1 MSRDQDLDLDAILAE
16 YHGQEEQARPVKRP
30 EPPKPESRRELRE
43 EAERQTAAE
52 RPAPPE
58 EKTVL
63 FEPLPAER
71 PAPKPHGAAAAPAP
85 AKERRT
91 AEEPRR
97 KTPAAPAREAA
108 EKPAKPR
115 PAARPQTKQE
125 QRPGTA
131 FALMLLV
138 LLLLAAALTGLMRWS
153 RLVEEAA
160 KPQPP
165 QEIRMSLGE
174 DLEALLDEE
183 AASSR

>member
-16 YHGQEEQARPVKRP
+16 FHGQEEQARPVKRP
-30 EPPKPESRRELRE
+30 EPPKPVSRRELRD
-43 EAERQTAAE
+43 
-52 RPAPPE
+52 PPE

-71 PAPKPHGAAAAPAP
+71 PAPKPHGAAAAPVP

-91 AEEPRR
+91 AEEPQR
-97 KTPAAPAREAA
+97 KAPAAPAREAA

-115 PAARPQTKQE
+115 PAARPQTKKE

-138 LLLLAAALTGLMRWS
+138 LLLLAASLTGLMRWS
-153 RLVEEAA
+153 RLAEEAA

>member
-16 YHGQEEQARPVKRP
+16 FHGQEEQARPVKRP
-30 EPPKPESRRELRE
+30 EPPKPVSRRELRE

-71 PAPKPHGAAAAPAP
+71 PAAKSNTSALAPTP
-85 AKERRT
+85 VKERRT

-131 FALMLLV
+131 FALMFLV

>member
-16 YHGQEEQARPVKRP
+16 FHGQEEQARPVRRP
-30 EPPKPESRRELRE
+30 EPPKAMSRREQRE
-43 EAERQTAAE
+43 AAERQAAAE
-52 RPAPPE
+52 KPVPPE

-71 PAPKPHGAAAAPAP
+71 PAPKPHAAAAAPVP

-91 AEEPRR
+91 AEEPQR
-97 KTPAAPAREAA
+97 KAPAAPAREPA

-131 FALMLLV
+131 FALMFLV
-138 LLLLAAALTGLMRWS
+138 LLLLAAALAGLMRWS
-153 RLVEEAA
+153 RLAEEAA